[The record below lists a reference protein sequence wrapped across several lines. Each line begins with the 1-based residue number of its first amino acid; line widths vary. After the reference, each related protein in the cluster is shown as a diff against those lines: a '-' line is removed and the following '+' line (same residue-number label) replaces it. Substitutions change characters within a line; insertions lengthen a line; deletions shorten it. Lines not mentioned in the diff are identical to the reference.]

1 MTSRVCRL
9 AGVLLAFQV
18 LVAAQGAPTAPT
30 AKAEDFFRAIRAND
44 VAALRLLAAGSEA
57 VGVKDALGTTPL
69 HYAATYGSTE
79 SVRILLDRGADVRA
93 RTTVEVTPLMF
104 AAYSIEK
111 TRLLVEKGA
120 DVNAHSKTGMTPLM
134 VASSV
139 HGNAATVQYLLEH
152 GADPKA
158 VSADGRRRARRL
170 PPSRVIAEGVRSLL
184 AKGADAHHANDQN
197 DTALMSAFETPDPES
212 RAVAARGGPDVNAFN
227 TDAGKVKNG
236 PIALVHLTPLMYA
249 APGAAPSTVAMLLK
263 AGAKVNDADIRQ
275 MTPLMLAVANDDA
288 KLATVQQL
296 IGAGADVNAKD
307 VYGDSVLDWA
317 LKFRNPE
324 ILAALE
330 KAGAKSNR
338 PATPPAHPDF
348 AAASPADAIER
359 ASALLGASAEQVL
372 SGRGR
377 LRRLSSPAAGRPGL
391 RVGACGWSDARDRLQ
406 KSFVTALR
414 SRRAGRLLNLPL
426 MVATGG
432 DYDGLLYQIVAM
444 ADLGD
449 SAGPATDA
457 IVQYLAARQ
466 DVSGA
471 WTMLQG
477 PRPPLQSGSVLRTAM
492 AIRALKTYAWPARQ
506 QEFDERIARARKWLL
521 AARPTMSYEQAYQTV
536 GLRDCGCDRCG
547 GGRRGPSLLL
557 AQQRSDG
564 GWSQNPY
571 LDSDA
576 YATSVALQSLREAG
590 VLKPSDAPYRRGVA
604 YLLRTQFPDGSWYVA
619 SRAPKLQ
626 PYFESAFPYGHDQ
639 WISVAATSFAVM
651 ALAPAA
657 TQKGQ

>member
-1 MTSRVCRL
+1 MTSRVCRI

-30 AKAEDFFRAIRAND
+30 AKAVDFFRAIRAND

-79 SVRILLDRGADVRA
+79 SVRILLEHGADVRA

-104 AAYSIEK
+104 AAYSLEK

-120 DVNAHSKTGMTPLM
+120 DVNARSKTGVTPLM

-139 HGNAATVQYLLEH
+139 HGNAATVHYLLEQ

-158 VSADGRRRARRL
+158 VSATGADALTVATFKGD
-170 PPSRVIAEGVRSLL
+170 AEGVRSLL
-184 AKGADAHHANDQN
+184 AKGADARHADTRNA
-197 DTALMSAFETPDPES
+197 TALMSAFETSDPEVGRLLLEAGS
-212 RAVAARGGPDVNAFN
+212 EVNAFN
-227 TDAGKVKNG
+227 TDAGRVKNG
-236 PIALVHLTPLMYA
+236 PIALVHLTPLMFA
-249 APGAAPSTVAMLLK
+249 SPGAAPSTVAMLLK

-324 ILAALE
+324 ILATLE
-330 KAGAKSNR
+330 RAGAKSNR
-338 PATPPAHPDF
+338 PATPPSHPDF
-348 AAASPADAIER
+348 AAASPADAIAR
-359 ASALLGASAEQVL
+359 ASALLAASADKFYPAGGNCVGCHHQPQVA
-372 SGRGR
+372 RAYAAVR
-377 LRRLSSPAAGRPGL
+377 AAGLTP
-391 RVGACGWSDARDRLQ
+391 VDRLQ
-406 KSFVTALR
+406 KIFREGVAVVQGGQ
-414 SRRAGRLLNLPL
+414 ALNLPL
-426 MVATGG
+426 MVSGGG
-432 DYDGLLYQIVAM
+432 DYDGPLYQIMAM

-449 SAGPATDA
+449 PAGPATDA

-477 PRPPLQSGSVLRTAM
+477 PRPPLESGSILRTAM

-521 AARPTMSYEQAYQTV
+521 AARPTTSYEQAYRAA
-536 GLRDCGCDRCG
+536 GLQDAGATESEVAAA
-547 GGRRGPSLLL
+547 GRLVL

-571 LDSDA
+571 LESDA

-590 VLKPSDAPYRRGVA
+590 VLKPSDASYRRGVA